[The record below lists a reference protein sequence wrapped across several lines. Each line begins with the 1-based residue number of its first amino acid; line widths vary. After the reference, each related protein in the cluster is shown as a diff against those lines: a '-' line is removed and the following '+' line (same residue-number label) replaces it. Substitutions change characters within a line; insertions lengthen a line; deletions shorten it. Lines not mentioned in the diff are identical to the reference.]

1 MSERIKSNSVHK
13 LLLEE
18 KELLNSQLNA
28 MAVERQRCVLRLTLP
43 LVDDLCRYS
52 DLVTQLDER
61 ERAAEATI
69 QGLDKE
75 LALQQQ
81 ASESHRKRTED
92 SVKELAQLQLQVAEK
107 QRLVQSIEQT
117 LSNRTDE
124 CEKESQL
131 HRR

>member
-1 MSERIKSNSVHK
+1 MPWLSRDRGRKCAKTHTAGI
-13 LLLEE
+13 L
-18 KELLNSQLNA
+18 
-28 MAVERQRCVLRLTLP
+28 
-43 LVDDLCRYS
+43 DDLCRYS
-52 DLVTQLDER
+52 DLVSQLDER

-131 HRR
+131 HRRYLWVWSRVVNVM